1 MNLFIET
8 ARDGGETAF
17 VGASR
22 ADRTSSR
29 PAGESRGV
37 FRPPAPSACEDA
49 CGTTGSL
56 PVAGTASAPS
66 YQAHRDEIIY
76 DQRRSRRHRWHG
88 VLRIVAMLVAI
99 PAVLAVAFVV
109 SYVLTLIAGGATPE
123 EVIELLRNLWSRL
136 QGAAF
141 HLLGMV

>member
-8 ARDGGETAF
+8 ARDGGETAPA
-17 VGASR
+17 GASR
-22 ADRTSSR
+22 AERASSR

-56 PVAGTASAPS
+56 PVAGAASAPS
-66 YQAHRDEIIY
+66 YQAYRDEIIY
-76 DQRRSRRHRWHG
+76 DQRRSRRHRWQG
-88 VLRIVAMLVAI
+88 ALRLIAMLVAI

-109 SYVLTLIAGGATPE
+109 SYVLTLIAGGATPD
-123 EVIELLRNLWSRL
+123 EVVELLRNLWSRL

>member
-8 ARDGGETAF
+8 SRDGGEMAF
-17 VGASR
+17 AGASR
-22 ADRTSSR
+22 ADCVPSR
-29 PAGESRGV
+29 PSGESRGV
-37 FRPPAPSACEDA
+37 FHSPVPSACEDA

-66 YQAHRDEIIY
+66 YQAYRDEIIH

-123 EVIELLRNLWSRL
+123 EVMELLRNLWSRL

-141 HLLGMV
+141 HLLGMA

>member
-8 ARDGGETAF
+8 SRDGGEMAF
-17 VGASR
+17 AGASR
-22 ADRTSSR
+22 ADCAPSR
-29 PAGESRGV
+29 PSGESRGV
-37 FRPPAPSACEDA
+37 FHPPAPSACDDA
-49 CGTTGSL
+49 CGTTGGL

-66 YQAHRDEIIY
+66 YQAYRDEIIH

-123 EVIELLRNLWSRL
+123 EVMELLRNLWSRL

-141 HLLGMV
+141 HLLGMA